1 MAKPRNNNQQQK
13 PKELSPNQKVELQQS
28 LNQVLKALVARRSEV
43 EDVLPPDVPFENFY
57 ATVNQALRNSP
68 EVLEA
73 SPVSIVNA
81 CVKAAYDGL
90 RPDGR
95 EAAIVVHNVNIG
107 TYDNPIYEKHA
118 QYFPMVFGLIQQ
130 ILRGGEVLS
139 VEAEV
144 VYENDKWRLTRG
156 TNGEVF
162 HEPCMTED
170 PGPMLFAYTVATLKS
185 GVKTTAFLRKH
196 EIEDVMQSSKSG
208 WDTYKKEAKGVWK
221 RWPRQMWLK
230 TVLRFHRKTLPLGE
244 RNSIPD
250 MEQRDLFPDMQ
261 RAENPH
267 GLIGRNLPPRPTR
280 QQQSQQLEDNSSN
293 SAGVDLGFGNQPA
306 REEERVQEH
315 GNKPAASSK
324 ADPKPSKD
332 PPKTSEP
339 PLPVGD
345 EEWNSWLIEFE
356 RKLVAAPDKA
366 AIDAL
371 VTAEKAC
378 REAAAPKTRE
388 WINGIITDRLAELVS
403 DAGANQAQGGG
414 NENSGSGASS

>member
-1 MAKPRNNNQQQK
+1 MAKRPNNQQQK

-28 LNQVLKALVARRSEV
+28 LNQVLKALVARRGEV

-107 TYDNPIYEKHA
+107 TYDNPVYEKHA

-130 ILRGGEVLS
+130 ILRGGEVLAI
-139 VEAEV
+139 EAEV
-144 VYENDKWRLTRG
+144 VYENDEWRLTRG

-162 HEPCMTED
+162 HEPCMTGET
-170 PGPMLFAYTVATLKS
+170 GPMLFAYTVATLKS

-196 EIEDVMQSSKSG
+196 EVEDVMQSSQSG
-208 WDTYKKEAKGVWK
+208 WDKYKKEAKGVWK

-244 RNSIPD
+244 RNAIAD

-267 GLIGRNLPPRPTR
+267 GLIGHNLPPRPTR
-280 QQQSQQLEDNSSN
+280 QQQTQQLEDNSGN
-293 SAGVDLGFGNQPA
+293 SGGVDLGFGNQPA
-306 REEERVQEH
+306 REEEHV
-315 GNKPAASSK
+315 AAAGKKVEASK
-324 ADPKPSKD
+324 AEAEPSKAST
-332 PPKTSEP
+332 KASAA

-345 EEWNSWLIEFE
+345 DEWNAWLVEFE
-356 RKLVAAPDKA
+356 RKLVAAQDQA
-366 AIDAL
+366 AVDSL
-371 VTAEKAC
+371 VADEKAC
-378 REAAAPKTRE
+378 REAAPQKTRE
-388 WINGIITDRLAELVS
+388 WINGIITDRLAELAS
-403 DAGANQAQGGG
+403 DAAANQAQSDG
-414 NENSGSGASS
+414 NDNSGSGASS